1 MLQRSWTSSSC
12 LLRVSTGHSAL
23 SGVCSSRPCRITA
36 CTLSLQAIPALMA
49 SCSPRSSAWSPVG
62 SSDVSSSMSSQPE
75 LCRSGR
81 PLHWAQRCGSS
92 AGQLA
97 PTRQATRRASSWP
110 AGVAVGAIG
119 IAQRAPDLSQA
130 LDAPGPRHGGCRLV
144 FVPNRSFYQPN
155 HRRRHVCA
163 ARRSRARLPRQ
174 DPPRRPQPGW
184 LRRQVA
190 GPVPAPDRFRA
201 VVRHRIHRLSK
212 HAYTSRS
219 MNCGLLGR
227 SIDRL

>member
-97 PTRQATRRASSWP
+97 PTRQATRRASSWL

-144 FVPNRSFYQPN
+144 FVPNRSFHQPN
-155 HRRRHVCA
+155 HRHRRRHVCA

-174 DPPRRPQPGW
+174 DPKATAAWVVAKAGGGSCSSTRPIS
-184 LRRQVA
+184 RCC
-190 GPVPAPDRFRA
+190 APPNSSAFKSTPTPLA
-201 VVRHRIHRLSK
+201 
-212 HAYTSRS
+212 A
-219 MNCGLLGR
+219 
-227 SIDRL
+227 